1 MKKQI
6 LSMLTGLLIG
16 TTLFAPQLTQAAGMV
31 AEPTW
36 QPIYVDGKQV
46 AMEAYNIAGHN
57 YVKLR
62 DIGSQ
67 VGFNVYWS
75 SGVQIDTGNP
85 YTGVA
90 PENAGIR
97 VSSYKGDTL
106 LPGERSGL
114 NISPSS
120 NVKSVVSTCS
130 NVVRV
135 EKVSGFWT
143 AIAVASGSAD
153 VIVTDADGHSASL
166 TLTVHQPE
174 EIASAQN
181 IASQDTDAIRQ
192 ELIERINQVRREN
205 GVSELSVNQS
215 LMDAAQYCSSLHVTY
230 HQNKVECKAVA
241 AAGYPHGFGSN
252 ITAFTSVPS
261 SKIAQRAVENWINSP
276 GHFQT
281 MIDPAC
287 DAIGVGI
294 TDDDR
299 GTVCF
304 MFVGNPS
311 AINPSAINPYA

>member
-16 TTLFAPQLTQAAGMV
+16 TTFFAPQLTQAAGMV

-120 NVKSVVSTCS
+120 NVKSVVSTCPEA
-130 NVVRV
+130 VRV

-143 AIAVASGSAD
+143 AIAVAPGSAD

-205 GVSELSVNQS
+205 GVSELSVNQA
-215 LMDAAQYCSSLHVTY
+215 LMDAAQYCSYLHVTY
-230 HQNKVECKAVA
+230 HQNKVECEAVA

-261 SKIAQRAVENWINSP
+261 SQIAQRAVENWINSP

-311 AINPSAINPYA
+311 AINPYA

>member
-16 TTLFAPQLTQAAGMV
+16 TTLFSPQYTQAAGMV

-57 YVKLR
+57 YIKLR

-120 NVKSVVSTCS
+120 NVKRVVSTCPEA
-130 NVVRV
+130 VRV

-143 AIAVASGSAD
+143 AIAVAPGSAD
-153 VIVTDADGHSASL
+153 VIVTGADGHSASL

-205 GVSELSVNQS
+205 GVSELSVNQA

-230 HQNKVECKAVA
+230 HQNKVECEAVA
-241 AAGYPHGFGSN
+241 AAGYLHGFGSN

-311 AINPSAINPYA
+311 AINPYA

>member
-16 TTLFAPQLTQAAGMV
+16 TTLFAPQPTQAAGMV

-90 PENAGIR
+90 PENSGIR

-120 NVKSVVSTCS
+120 NVKSVVSTCPEA
-130 NVVRV
+130 VRV

-143 AIAVASGSAD
+143 AIAVAPGSAD

-205 GVSELSVNQS
+205 GVSELSVNQA

-230 HQNKVECKAVA
+230 HQNKVECEAVA

-261 SKIAQRAVENWINSP
+261 SKIAQRAVENWIKSP

-311 AINPSAINPYA
+311 AINPYA

>member
-16 TTLFAPQLTQAAGMV
+16 TTLFSPQYTQAAGMV

-120 NVKSVVSTCS
+120 NVKRVVSTCPEA
-130 NVVRV
+130 VRV

-143 AIAVASGSAD
+143 AIAVAPGSAD
-153 VIVTDADGHSASL
+153 VIVTGADGHSASL

-205 GVSELSVNQS
+205 GVSELSVNQA

-230 HQNKVECKAVA
+230 HQNKVECEAVA

-261 SKIAQRAVENWINSP
+261 SKIAQRAVENWIKPP

-311 AINPSAINPYA
+311 AINPYA

>member
-16 TTLFAPQLTQAAGMV
+16 TTLFSPQYTQAAGMV

-174 EIASAQN
+174 EIASTQN

-192 ELIERINQVRREN
+192 ELIDRINQVRREN
-205 GVSELSVNQS
+205 GVSELSVNQA

-230 HQNKVECKAVA
+230 HQNKVECEAVA
-241 AAGYPHGFGSN
+241 YAGYPHGFGSN

-311 AINPSAINPYA
+311 AINPYA

>member
-16 TTLFAPQLTQAAGMV
+16 TTLFAPQYTQAAGMI

-120 NVKSVVSTCS
+120 NVKSVVSTCPEA
-130 NVVRV
+130 VRV

-143 AIAVASGSAD
+143 AIAVAHGSAD

-192 ELIERINQVRREN
+192 ELIDRINQIRREN
-205 GVSELSVNQS
+205 GVSELRVNQA

-230 HQNKVECKAVA
+230 HQNKVECEAVA

-261 SKIAQRAVENWINSP
+261 SQLAQRAVENWINSP

-311 AINPSAINPYA
+311 AINPYA

>member
-6 LSMLTGLLIG
+6 FSMMAGLLIG
-16 TTLFAPQLTQAAGMV
+16 TMLFAPQPTQAAGMV

-90 PENAGIR
+90 PENSGIR
-97 VSSYKGDTL
+97 ISSYKGATL
-106 LPGERSGL
+106 FPSERSGL

-120 NVKSVVSTCS
+120 NVKSVVSTCPD
-130 NVVRV
+130 VVRV
-135 EKVSGFWT
+135 ENVSGFWT
-143 AIAVASGSAD
+143 AIAVSPGSAD
-153 VIVTDADGHSASL
+153 VIVTDADGRSASL
-166 TLTVHQPE
+166 TLTVLQPE
-174 EIASAQN
+174 QSASTQN
-181 IASQDTDAIRQ
+181 TTSQDTDTIRQ
-192 ELIERINQVRREN
+192 ELIGRINQVRREN
-205 GVSELSVNQS
+205 GVSELSVNQA

-230 HQNKVECKAVA
+230 HQNKVECEAVA

-261 SKIAQRAVENWINSP
+261 SKIAQRAVENWIKSP

-281 MIDPAC
+281 MIDLAC

-311 AINPSAINPYA
+311 AINPYA

>member
-6 LSMLTGLLIG
+6 LSMMTGLMIG
-16 TTLFAPQLTQAAGMV
+16 AMLFAPQPTQAAGMV

-120 NVKSVVSTCS
+120 DVKSVVSTRPE
-130 NVVRV
+130 VVRV
-135 EKVSGFWT
+135 ESVSGFWT
-143 AIAVASGSAD
+143 AIAVAPGSAD
-153 VIVTDADGHSASL
+153 VIVTDADGHSVSL

-174 EIASAQN
+174 EIASTRN

-192 ELIERINQVRREN
+192 ELIDRINQVRREN
-205 GVSELSVNQS
+205 GVSELRVNQA

-230 HQNKVECKAVA
+230 HQNKVECEAVA

-261 SKIAQRAVENWINSP
+261 TKIAQRAVENWINSP

-311 AINPSAINPYA
+311 AINPYA

>member
-16 TTLFAPQLTQAAGMV
+16 TTLFSPQYTQAAGMV

-62 DIGSQ
+62 DVGSQ

-120 NVKSVVSTCS
+120 NVKSVVSTCPEA
-130 NVVRV
+130 VRV

-143 AIAVASGSAD
+143 AIAVAPGSAD
-153 VIVTDADGHSASL
+153 VIVTGADGHSASL

-205 GVSELSVNQS
+205 GVSELSVNQA

-230 HQNKVECKAVA
+230 HQNKVECEAVA

-311 AINPSAINPYA
+311 AINPYA

>member
-16 TTLFAPQLTQAAGMV
+16 TTLFSPQYTQAAGMV

-90 PENAGIR
+90 PENSGIR
-97 VSSYKGDTL
+97 ISSYKGVTL

-120 NVKSVVSTCS
+120 NVKSVVSTCPEA
-130 NVVRV
+130 VRV

-143 AIAVASGSAD
+143 AIAVAPGSAD
-153 VIVTDADGHSASL
+153 VIVTGADGHSASL

-205 GVSELSVNQS
+205 GVSELEVNQA

-230 HQNKVECKAVA
+230 HQNKVECEAVA

-261 SKIAQRAVENWINSP
+261 SQIAQRAVENWINSP

-311 AINPSAINPYA
+311 AINPYD

>member
-16 TTLFAPQLTQAAGMV
+16 TTFFAPQLTQAAGMV

-174 EIASAQN
+174 EIASTQN

-192 ELIERINQVRREN
+192 ELIDRINQVRREN
-205 GVSELSVNQS
+205 GVSELSVNQA

-230 HQNKVECKAVA
+230 HQNKVECEAVA
-241 AAGYPHGFGSN
+241 YAGYPHGFGSN

-261 SKIAQRAVENWINSP
+261 SQIAQRAVENWIKSP
-276 GHFQT
+276 SHFQT

-311 AINPSAINPYA
+311 AINPYA

>member
-6 LSMLTGLLIG
+6 LSMMTGLMIG
-16 TTLFAPQLTQAAGMV
+16 AMLFAPQPTQAAGMV

-46 AMEAYNIAGHN
+46 EMEAYNIAGHN

-120 NVKSVVSTCS
+120 NVKSVVSTCPET
-130 NVVRV
+130 VRV

-143 AIAVASGSAD
+143 AIAVSPGSAD

-205 GVSELSVNQS
+205 GVSELEVNQA

-230 HQNKVECKAVA
+230 HQNKVECEAVA

-311 AINPSAINPYA
+311 AINPYA

>member
-16 TTLFAPQLTQAAGMV
+16 TTLFSPQYTQAAGMV

-57 YVKLR
+57 YIKLR

-174 EIASAQN
+174 EIASTQN

-192 ELIERINQVRREN
+192 ELIDRINQVRREN
-205 GVSELSVNQS
+205 GVSELSVNQA

-230 HQNKVECKAVA
+230 HQNKVECEAVA
-241 AAGYPHGFGSN
+241 YAGYPHGFGSN

-311 AINPSAINPYA
+311 AINPYA

>member
-1 MKKQI
+1 M
-6 LSMLTGLLIG
+6 
-16 TTLFAPQLTQAAGMV
+16 
-31 AEPTW
+31 
-36 QPIYVDGKQV
+36 
-46 AMEAYNIAGHN
+46 
-57 YVKLR
+57 
-62 DIGSQ
+62 
-67 VGFNVYWS
+67 
-75 SGVQIDTGNP
+75 
-85 YTGVA
+85 
-90 PENAGIR
+90 
-97 VSSYKGDTL
+97 
-106 LPGERSGL
+106 
-114 NISPSS
+114 
-120 NVKSVVSTCS
+120 
-130 NVVRV
+130 

-143 AIAVASGSAD
+143 AIAVAPGSAD

-205 GVSELSVNQS
+205 GVSELSVNQA

-230 HQNKVECKAVA
+230 HQNKVECEAVA

-311 AINPSAINPYA
+311 AINPYA

>member
-16 TTLFAPQLTQAAGMV
+16 TTLFAPQPTQAAGMV

-120 NVKSVVSTCS
+120 NVKSVVSTCPEA
-130 NVVRV
+130 VRV

-143 AIAVASGSAD
+143 AIAVAPGSAD

-205 GVSELSVNQS
+205 GVSELSVNQA

-230 HQNKVECKAVA
+230 HQNKVECEAVA
-241 AAGYPHGFGSN
+241 AAGYLHGFGSN

-311 AINPSAINPYA
+311 AINPYA

>member
-6 LSMLTGLLIG
+6 FSMMAGLLIG
-16 TTLFAPQLTQAAGMV
+16 TMLFAPQPTQAAGMV

-46 AMEAYNIAGHN
+46 AMEAFNIAGHN

-90 PENAGIR
+90 PENSGIR
-97 VSSYKGDTL
+97 ISSYKGATL
-106 LPGERSGL
+106 FPSERSGL

-120 NVKSVVSTCS
+120 NVKSVVSTCPEA
-130 NVVRV
+130 VRV

-143 AIAVASGSAD
+143 AIAVAPGSAD

-205 GVSELSVNQS
+205 GVSELSVNQA

-230 HQNKVECKAVA
+230 HQNKVECEAVA

-261 SKIAQRAVENWINSP
+261 SKIAQRAVENWIKSP

-311 AINPSAINPYA
+311 AINPYA

>member
-6 LSMLTGLLIG
+6 LSMMTGLMIG
-16 TTLFAPQLTQAAGMV
+16 AMLFAPQPTQAAGMV

-46 AMEAYNIAGHN
+46 AMEAFNIAGHN

-90 PENAGIR
+90 PENSGIR
-97 VSSYKGDTL
+97 ISSYKGATL
-106 LPGERSGL
+106 FPSERSGL

-120 NVKSVVSTCS
+120 NVKSVVSTCPD
-130 NVVRV
+130 VVRV
-135 EKVSGFWT
+135 ENVSGFWT
-143 AIAVASGSAD
+143 AIAVSPGSAD
-153 VIVTDADGHSASL
+153 VIVTDADGRSASL
-166 TLTVHQPE
+166 TLTVLQPE
-174 EIASAQN
+174 QSASTQN
-181 IASQDTDAIRQ
+181 TTSQDTDTIRQ
-192 ELIERINQVRREN
+192 ELIGRINQVRREN
-205 GVSELSVNQS
+205 GVSELSVNQA

-230 HQNKVECKAVA
+230 HQNKVECEAVA

-261 SKIAQRAVENWINSP
+261 SQIAQRAVENWINSP

-311 AINPSAINPYA
+311 AINPYA

>member
-16 TTLFAPQLTQAAGMV
+16 TTFFAPQPTQAAGMV

-36 QPIYVDGKQV
+36 QPIYVDGQQV
-46 AMEAYNIAGHN
+46 KMEAYNIAGHN

-120 NVKSVVSTCS
+120 NVKSVVSTCPEA
-130 NVVRV
+130 VRV

-143 AIAVASGSAD
+143 AIAVSPGSAD

-205 GVSELSVNQS
+205 GVSELSVNQA

-230 HQNKVECKAVA
+230 HQNKVECEAVA

-311 AINPSAINPYA
+311 AINPYA

>member
-16 TTLFAPQLTQAAGMV
+16 TTLFAPQYTQAAGMV

-46 AMEAYNIAGHN
+46 EMEAYNIAGHN

-62 DIGSQ
+62 DVGSQ

-90 PENAGIR
+90 PENSGIR
-97 VSSYKGDTL
+97 VSSYKGATL

-174 EIASAQN
+174 EIASTQN

-192 ELIERINQVRREN
+192 ELIDRINQVRREN
-205 GVSELSVNQS
+205 GVSELSVNQA

-230 HQNKVECKAVA
+230 HQNQVECEAVA
-241 AAGYPHGFGSN
+241 KYGYPHGFGSN
-252 ITAFTSVPS
+252 ITAFTSVPTS
-261 SKIAQRAVENWINSP
+261 QIAECAVENWINSP
-276 GHFQT
+276 DHFQT
-281 MIDPAC
+281 MIDPNC
-287 DAIGVGI
+287 DTIGVGI

-304 MFVGNPS
+304 LFVGNPS
-311 AINPSAINPYA
+311 AINPYA